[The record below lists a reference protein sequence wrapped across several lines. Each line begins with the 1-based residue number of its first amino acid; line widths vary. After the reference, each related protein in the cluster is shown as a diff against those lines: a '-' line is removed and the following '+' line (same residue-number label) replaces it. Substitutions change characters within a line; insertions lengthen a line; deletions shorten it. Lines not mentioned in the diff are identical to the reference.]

1 MKLLINSEGVIC
13 KSCSPRTNMTPPLA
27 LCALKPGQPFLCF
40 AVAVSTVLFLFWASI
55 DWTSVCWVLAPF
67 PHATWEGTE
76 GANSFPEPLLLPG
89 AGPTI
94 LRAGQGDWDKRGV
107 WHLLLAGRIRLSW
120 LGKDTRKILI
130 GISDVTRE
138 GRGLSLPQEKGCK
151 LYFLLRLLKGISI
164 QIFCDLFPWEFCIEI
179 GKRNNERGESDYVE
193 FVGKYYCS
201 CFSWSFRSQSLK
213 EREEPLV
220 VPGLS
225 CGSEC
230 LYALSQVIY
239 YCSCISGTSQKYP
252 NHSAK
257 TCSCLRSG

>member
-1 MKLLINSEGVIC
+1 MELL
-13 KSCSPRTNMTPPLA
+13 
-27 LCALKPGQPFLCF
+27 F
-40 AVAVSTVLFLFWASI
+40 AGFWLRFSTYQK
-55 DWTSVCWVLAPF
+55 
-67 PHATWEGTE
+67 GTE
-76 GANSFPEPLLLPG
+76 GANSFPELLLLPG
-89 AGPTI
+89 ADPNSLTAPRSHPGGWP
-94 LRAGQGDWDKRGV
+94 GEWDKRGV

-120 LGKDTRKILI
+120 LGRDTRKILI

-151 LYFLLRLLKGISI
+151 LCFLLRLLKGISI

-193 FVGKYYCS
+193 LVVKYYCS
-201 CFSWSFRSQSLK
+201 CFSWSFRSESLK
-213 EREEPLV
+213 EKEEPLV

-239 YCSCISGTSQKYP
+239 CCSCISGHLYT
-252 NHSAK
+252 NL
-257 TCSCLRSG
+257 SCLRPG